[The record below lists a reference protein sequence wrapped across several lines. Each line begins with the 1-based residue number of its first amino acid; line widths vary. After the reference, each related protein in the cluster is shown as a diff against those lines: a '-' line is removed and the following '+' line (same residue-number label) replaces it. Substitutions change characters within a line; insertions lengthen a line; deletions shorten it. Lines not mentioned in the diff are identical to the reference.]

1 MLKCKKICNL
11 KSVKYGRQINKSIE
25 KMSEN
30 LENKY
35 WVYEFKKKSTA
46 HDKIIKPTTKRYII
60 QYMAQAKRLNI

>member
-11 KSVKYGRQINKSIE
+11 KSVKYGRWINKSIE

-35 WVYEFKKKSTA
+35 WVYEFKKSQQHMIKSSNQQQKGT
-46 HDKIIKPTTKRYII
+46 
-60 QYMAQAKRLNI
+60 LFNIWHRQKD